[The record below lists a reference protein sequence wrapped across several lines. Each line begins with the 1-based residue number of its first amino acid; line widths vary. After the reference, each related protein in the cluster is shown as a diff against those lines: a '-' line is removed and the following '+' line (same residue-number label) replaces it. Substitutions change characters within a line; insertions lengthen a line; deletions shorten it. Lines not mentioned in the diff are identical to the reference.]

1 MPHRRQSE
9 WIDTRVAFQVVPGAG
24 QTSLGMST
32 PSAGGSTDGYTLVRT
47 LIRLAFFP
55 ATAPTND
62 TYLDV
67 GAGIGL
73 ATFDAIAAGSVPDV
87 SVVTERP
94 IQDWVWLDRFMVIQD
109 NADIL
114 EPARV
119 NLDIRAGRQLGGGN
133 LFFAMLAVVTIGT
146 TVDCVVRGL
155 IRCLYLRP

>member
-1 MPHRRQSE
+1 MPNRRQSE
-9 WIDTRVAFQVVPGAG
+9 WIDTRVAFQVVPAAG

-47 LIRLAFFP
+47 LIFLEFFP

-67 GAGIGL
+67 GMGIGL
-73 ATFDAIAAGSVPDV
+73 ATFDAIAAGAVPDV
-87 SVVTERP
+87 SVVSERP
-94 IQDWVWLDRFMVIQD
+94 IGDWVWLDRKMVIQD
-109 NADIL
+109 NANIL
-114 EPARV
+114 ALTRAQV
-119 NLDIRAGRQLGGGN
+119 DIRSARRLAGGN
-133 LFFAMLAVVTIGT
+133 LFFAMLAVLTIGT